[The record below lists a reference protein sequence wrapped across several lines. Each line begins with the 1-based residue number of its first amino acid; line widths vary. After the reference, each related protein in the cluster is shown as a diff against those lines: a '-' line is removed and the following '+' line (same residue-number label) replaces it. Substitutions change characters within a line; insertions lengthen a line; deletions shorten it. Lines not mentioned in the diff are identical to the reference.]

1 MNWLREY
8 NVHGV
13 LTGNDMKKFILF
25 SFVIGFSL
33 TSAYAQTDDNIQQY
47 SANVAAF
54 IQKNLSQNSIWKP
67 KFHKMSFTYI
77 VNDKPDSPKLV
88 NKTTIAVLPDGTM
101 FITDE
106 DEIIPPGT
114 FPDKPLGVYS
124 KLIQQR
130 LGNFINLKF
139 YNEIDNELYLVNET
153 TDLNTSD
160 INSDFTKGSK
170 LTISSKIQL
179 LKPNKKTKQT
189 TKKANPLTRIVGD
202 KYSAKLIH
210 ENLNGQATQ
219 LICRYGDNFEKSFN
233 GFESAFLDDYG
244 VVLTTRYKAM
254 GSDNKYKYFT
264 MHVE

>member
-1 MNWLREY
+1 MRYSN
-8 NVHGV
+8 
-13 LTGNDMKKFILF
+13 TTFINQTVNNPT
-25 SFVIGFSL
+25 SF
-33 TSAYAQTDDNIQQY
+33 Y
-47 SANVAAF
+47 
-54 IQKNLSQNSIWKP
+54 
-67 KFHKMSFTYI
+67 
-77 VNDKPDSPKLV
+77 
-88 NKTTIAVLPDGTM
+88 
-101 FITDE
+101 
-106 DEIIPPGT
+106 
-114 FPDKPLGVYS
+114 
-124 KLIQQR
+124 
-130 LGNFINLKF
+130 NLKF

-189 TKKANPLTRIVGD
+189 TKKANPLTCIVGD